1 MPISARN
8 PRRARLTVTLAG
20 IAVAVL
26 GGILWLVGDDNNVDA
41 EFRLEQNSSAVWGR
55 VLDYESTQEDA
66 YAAAEDD
73 KSSAE
78 TQMTFGIILAV
89 MGLAVVGSRWLIST
103 VPAPVKVPVAAVLTP
118 EQQGQAIAMYLEAQR
133 QQNMKE
139 Q

>member
-118 EQQGQAIAMYLEAQR
+118 EQQGEAIAMYLEAQR